1 MTDVRAVATPH
12 GEARLHTD
20 RSRHPVATLLLG
32 HGAGGGP
39 EAADLVALAKELPRE
54 GITVIRLEQPWRVA
68 GRKIAPAPKTL
79 DACLVAVADRL
90 RPRTPLVL
98 GGRSAGARS
107 AARTA
112 HHLGASGVLAL
123 SFPLHPPGR
132 PEASRLEELTAVRVP
147 TLVVQGEVDPFGRP
161 EEFPAAQPIV
171 VVPGADH
178 GFKVPKRG
186 KLSQEDVL
194 GLVVEATLE
203 FVVRDIVGNRPGT
216 SGVGT

>member
-1 MTDVRAVATPH
+1 VTTVRTVATPH
-12 GEARLHTD
+12 GDARLHVD

-39 EAADLVALAKELPRE
+39 DAPDLAALAAELPRE
-54 GITVIRLEQPWRVA
+54 GVTVIRLEQPWRTA
-68 GRKIAPAPKTL
+68 GKRIAPAPKIL
-79 DACLVAVADRL
+79 DACLVTVADRL

-132 PEASRLEELTAVRVP
+132 PESSRLEELLAPRVP
-147 TLVVQGEVDPFGRP
+147 TLVIQGEMDAFGRP
-161 EEFPAAQPIV
+161 EEFPADQPIV
-171 VVPGADH
+171 VVPSADH
-178 GFKVPKRG
+178 GLKVPKRG
-186 KLSQEDVL
+186 ELTQDDVL

-203 FVVRDIVGNRPGT
+203 FVVRDVIGNRPAVP
-216 SGVGT
+216 GVGT

>member
-1 MTDVRAVATPH
+1 MTTVREVPTPH
-12 GEARLHTD
+12 GTARLHTD
-20 RSRHPVATLLLG
+20 RSRRPCATLLLG

-39 EAADLVALAKELPRE
+39 EAPDLVALGAELPRE

-68 GRKIAPAPKTL
+68 GRRVAPAPKIL
-79 DACLVAVADRL
+79 DECLVAVADQL

-123 SFPLHPPGR
+123 AFPLHPPGK
-132 PEASRLEELTAVRVP
+132 PERSRLDELIGVRVP
-147 TLVVQGEVDPFGRP
+147 TLVVQGEADAFGRP
-161 EEFPAAQPIV
+161 EEFPEAVQLV
-171 VVPGADH
+171 VIPDADH
-178 GFKVPKRG
+178 GFGVPRRSE
-186 KLSQEDVL
+186 LTESDVA

-203 FVVRDIVGNRPGT
+203 FVVREIVGNRST
-216 SGVGT
+216 ARGVEA

>member
-1 MTDVRAVATPH
+1 VSAVRTVETPH

-39 EAADLVALAKELPRE
+39 DAPDLAALAAELPRE
-54 GITVIRLEQPWRVA
+54 GVTVIRLEQPWRVA
-68 GRKIAPAPKTL
+68 GRRIAPAPKIL
-79 DACLVAVADRL
+79 DECLVAVANRL

-132 PEASRLEELTAVRVP
+132 PEATRVAELTAVEVP
-147 TLVVQGEVDPFGRP
+147 VLVVQGEADPFGRP
-161 EEFPAAQPIV
+161 EEFPAGVPMV

-178 GFKVPKRG
+178 SLKVPRRSE
-186 KLSQEDVL
+186 LSAGDVA

-203 FVVRDIVGNRPGT
+203 FMVRQVVGNQRR
-216 SGVGT
+216 SVAVGP